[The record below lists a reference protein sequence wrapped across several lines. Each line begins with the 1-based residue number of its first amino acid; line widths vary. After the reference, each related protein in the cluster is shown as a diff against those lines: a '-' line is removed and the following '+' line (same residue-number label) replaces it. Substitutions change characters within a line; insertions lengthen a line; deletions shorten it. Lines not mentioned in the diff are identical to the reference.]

1 MRSNKLPILIG
12 LLVIVLSV
20 LACSGSVTTANIA
33 DAWMSTDEEGNNR
46 TTVYTPNA
54 VFYVQAD
61 LRNAPDDTRLKA
73 VWIAVDV
80 EGADPNL
87 TIYETEF
94 VSGSGLV
101 HFSLSNNNPWPQ
113 GKYKVELYLDD
124 KLAKT
129 VEFEVK

>member
-54 VFYVQAD
+54 VFYV
-61 LRNAPDDTRLKA
+61 
-73 VWIAVDV
+73 
-80 EGADPNL
+80 
-87 TIYETEF
+87 
-94 VSGSGLV
+94 
-101 HFSLSNNNPWPQ
+101 
-113 GKYKVELYLDD
+113 
-124 KLAKT
+124 
-129 VEFEVK
+129 

>member
-61 LRNAPDDTRLKA
+61 LRNAPDDTKLKA

-80 EGADPNL
+80 EGVDPNL

-101 HFSLSNNNPWPQ
+101 HFSLSNDNPWPQ

>member
-1 MRSNKLPILIG
+1 MRSKKLPILIG
-12 LLVIVLSV
+12 LLVIALSV